1 MSKPDYYETLGV
13 ARSAS
18 EAEIKKAYRKLA
30 MQHHP
35 DRNEGN
41 KASEEKFKAATEA
54 YEVLSDPQKRKAYDQ
69 FGHAGV
75 DPSAGFGRGAGGFG
89 GQAGG
94 FGDMFNDIFSDIF
107 GAAAGGRG
115 GQGHTSRGADFKY
128 SLELTLEE
136 AAKGKSVH
144 IKVPSWVK
152 CSTCEGSGAKKGT
165 HPKTCAS
172 CHGHGQIRM
181 QQGFFSVQQTCP
193 TCRGEGQVISD
204 PCTSCRGQGRTQ
216 EEKKLQV
223 KIPPGVD
230 DGDRIRLSGEGEIP
244 ARGGVAGDLYVQVQI
259 KPHAIFERDGP
270 HLYCEVP
277 ITFIT
282 AALGGEVEI
291 PTLEGKLKLK
301 IPAETQTGKVFKL
314 KGKGIQPVR
323 GGAAGDLNCRIFVE
337 TPVDL
342 NRKQKTLLKEFE
354 TEINNNGAHNPRIN
368 RWMGR
373 VKEFMDNLK

>member
-54 YEVLSDPQKRKAYDQ
+54 YEVLSDSQKRKAYDQ

-115 GQGHTSRGADFKY
+115 SQGHSRGADFKY

-152 CSTCEGSGAKKGT
+152 CGTCEGSGAKKGS

-204 PCTSCRGQGRTQ
+204 PCTPCRGQGRTQ

-244 ARGGVAGDLYVQVQI
+244 ARGGVAGDLYVQVHI
-259 KPHAIFERDGP
+259 KPHAIFERDGS

-323 GGAAGDLNCRIFVE
+323 GGVAGDLNCRIFVE

-354 TEINNNGAHNPRIN
+354 TEINNNGAHNPRIS